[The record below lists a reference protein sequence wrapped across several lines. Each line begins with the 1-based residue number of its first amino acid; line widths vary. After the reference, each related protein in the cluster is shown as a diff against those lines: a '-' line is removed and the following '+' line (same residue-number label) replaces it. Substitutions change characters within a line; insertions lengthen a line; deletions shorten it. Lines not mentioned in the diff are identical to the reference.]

1 MATRVGTE
9 SNPVEMLEHLMALD
23 YDAIEAYNAAVER
36 LENDQW
42 KAQLA
47 TFRQDHERHV
57 HELGPIIRSM
67 GGHPPSGPDAKA
79 MLTEG
84 KVKLANLMG
93 DNSILKAMRSNE
105 EDTNTAYERALAHCP
120 PEACD
125 MLARGLEDERRHREW
140 IVATL
145 EGRPVQD
152 LSASRQA
159 DTHRGTPPPL
169 V

>member
-9 SNPVEMLEHLMALD
+9 DNPVEMLEHLMALD
-23 YDAIEAYNAAVER
+23 YDAIEAYDAAIER
-36 LENDQW
+36 LENNEW

-47 TFRQDHERHV
+47 TFRNDHERHV
-57 HELGPIIRSM
+57 HELEPIIRSM
-67 GGHPPSGPDAKA
+67 GGTPPTGPDAKA

-84 KVKLANLMG
+84 KVKMANLMG
-93 DNSILKAMRSNE
+93 DETILKAMRSNE
-105 EDTNTAYERALAHCP
+105 DDTNTAYERALAKCP
-120 PEACD
+120 PEACE
-125 MLARGLEDERRHREW
+125 MLARGLEDEHRHREW
-140 IVATL
+140 LVATL

-152 LSASRQA
+152 MSSQRT